1 MYIYIFIYIHIHIH
15 MYIHIIYMAI
25 GTWNDLQGFA
35 MTTYNSVK
43 PRGAE
48 ARHRVK
54 RSVTVFA
61 STQPL
66 SEVLHPMSLKP
77 RQWMFSEVT
86 SHQNYTTLHR
96 HYFIGLCTEIISTS

>member
-1 MYIYIFIYIHIHIH
+1 
-15 MYIHIIYMAI
+15 MAI

-77 RQWMFSEVT
+77 RQWMFSGIT
-86 SHQNYTTLHR
+86 SHQNYTALQIHM
-96 HYFIGLCTEIISTS
+96 GLNLGK